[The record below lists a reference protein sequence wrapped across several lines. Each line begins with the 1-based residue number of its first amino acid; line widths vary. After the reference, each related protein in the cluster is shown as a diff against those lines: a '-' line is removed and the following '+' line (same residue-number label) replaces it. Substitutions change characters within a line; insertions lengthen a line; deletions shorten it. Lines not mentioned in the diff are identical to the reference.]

1 MVRQIKTDM
10 AVFHKRS
17 DPFKYAGVMPKK
29 DQVKKDLLLIETIIN
44 QIEKDLTQK
53 DEPQAGDA

>member
-1 MVRQIKTDM
+1 
-10 AVFHKRS
+10 
-17 DPFKYAGVMPKK
+17 MPKK